1 MIWSF
6 FFSFSFLSC
15 FSFSFNVYYYFSFF
29 IYFIICF
36 GFGFILFLF
45 LKFSF
50 IFVHSWFHISF
61 YLFCFVLINLSSV
74 QPLFAIQVVGG
85 EVRVVERNKFEL
97 CLEISRQQ
105 YEFLDYHIM

>member
-6 FFSFSFLSC
+6 FFLFL
-15 FSFSFNVYYYFSFF
+15 FFLVLVLVLMFIIILVFF